1 MNYVYDPR
9 KRTANLKKHEMDF
22 NDATMVI
29 ESGRTVT
36 FEDRR
41 FDYGEERFITLGLLS
56 DVVVVIV
63 TTETKDEIRIIS
75 IRKAT
80 RHEQK
85 IFYDQ
90 LA

>member
-1 MNYVYDPR
+1 M
-9 KRTANLKKHEMDF
+9 
-22 NDATMVI
+22 
-29 ESGRTVT
+29 
-36 FEDRR
+36 
-41 FDYGEERFITLGLLS
+41 TLGLLS